1 MVGAK
6 PSSTPCVSGGKLSKF
21 DGEPLSDPT
30 EYHHIVGAFQYCTL
44 TLLDISCSVNQLCQF
59 LQSPTSVH
67 MMAAK
72 RVLRYLKGTL
82 SFRFYY
88 TSSSLK
94 LNGYCDSDWVVV
106 LMIGNL

>member
-44 TLLDISCSVNQLCQF
+44 TRLDISCSVNQLCQF
-59 LQSPTSVH
+59 LQSPTSIH

-82 SFRFYY
+82 SFGFYY

-106 LMIGNL
+106 LMTGNL